1 MQAFLAPSL
10 YDARRIPQ
18 IEQGSRILRAK
29 HHAGAKSTPNTPN
42 NLQEKT

>member
-42 NLQEKT
+42 NLQETT

>member
-18 IEQGSRILRAK
+18 TEQGSQLLRTK
-29 HHAGAKSTPNTPN
+29 HHAGAKGTPNTP
-42 NLQEKT
+42 